1 MTVPASYFVSVN
13 PGVIGSGG
21 NPLSLNGVI
30 LTQNLLLSTAKV
42 QSFSSAAAV
51 SNFFGPASAEYT
63 AAQTYF
69 LGYDNSTVKPGT
81 LYFAPYNLAAR
92 SAWLQSGSLAGMTL
106 AQLQALNGMLVIT
119 VDGTTYESNTINLSA
134 ASSFSAAAT
143 TITSAF
149 SPHLTCTWNSINS
162 TFQFSSTTTGTSSTI
177 GYAEGTEGTATTCTT
192 TGTNLTIGGTVTGS
206 FNVGDIVE
214 GTDTTNTIPQNT
226 VIVSQTS
233 GTPGGAGVYVI
244 SHAATPG
251 NLTSCTVSGFDYNG
265 ALAVGLAITPATGA
279 ILSQGAALDT
289 PATAMANVIL
299 NTQNWVDFTTM
310 WEPTLANKELFA
322 VWTNAQNQRYAYI
335 AWDTDAQAV
344 VNGSTTCFGAVCKA
358 LAYDGVVP
366 VYNTLALAV
375 FVLGAVASIN
385 NAQENGRITAAYKSQ
400 SGFAP
405 TVTDQQTLTN
415 LIANGY
421 SAYATVATANTG
433 FSYFY
438 NGQLSGKWK
447 WLDTFVDQVY
457 LNSQFQLA
465 LLTLLTQVDSIPYNQ
480 PGYDLISAAMADPI
494 AAAIN
499 FGAIRQGVTLSALQ
513 VAEVN
518 SAAGKN
524 VAPIIFQQ
532 GYYLQVLDPGAQVRG
547 NRGTPV
553 INFWYADGGCIQNI
567 TLASIDIL

>member
-1 MTVPASYFVSVN
+1 MTIPASYFVNVN

-30 LTQNLLLSTAKV
+30 LSQNLLIPTGGV
-42 QSFSSAAAV
+42 QSFGSTNAV
-51 SNFFGPASAEYT
+51 SAFFGPASAEYT

-69 LGYDNSTVKPGT
+69 LGYDNSTLKPGT

-106 AQLQALNGMLVIT
+106 TQLQALSGLLVIT
-119 VDGTTYESNTINLSA
+119 VDGVTYESSAINLSS

-143 TITSAF
+143 AITTAF
-149 SPHLTCTWNSINS
+149 SSNLTCTWNSINS
-162 TFQFSSTTTGTSSTI
+162 TFQFSSNTSGTSSTI
-177 GYAEGTEGTATTCTT
+177 TYAIGTEGSGTACTT
-192 TGTNLTIGGTVTGS
+192 SGTNLTVAGTVTGS

-214 GTDTTNTIPQNT
+214 GTDGTHTIPQNT
-226 VIVSQTS
+226 KIVSQTS
-233 GTPGGAGVYVI
+233 GTTGGAGVYVI
-244 SHAATPG
+244 SQAASG
-251 NLTSCTVSGFDYNG
+251 NLTSCTVSSFDSNG
-265 ALAVGLAITPATGA
+265 ALAVGLAITPSTGA

-289 PATAMANVIL
+289 PATAMANVIF

-335 AWDTDAQAV
+335 AWDTDAQAI
-344 VNGSTTCFGAVCKA
+344 VNGSTACFGAVCNA
-358 LAYDGVVP
+358 LAYDGIVP

-375 FVLGAVASIN
+375 FILGAVASIN
-385 NAQENGRITAAYKSQ
+385 NAQTNGRITAAYKSQ
-400 SGFAP
+400 SGFSP
-405 TVTDQQTLTN
+405 TVTDQQTLIN

-433 FSYFY
+433 FAYFY
-438 NGQLSGKWK
+438 NGHMSGKWK
-447 WLDTFVDQVY
+447 WLDAFVDQVF

-465 LLTLLTQVDSIPYNQ
+465 LLTLLTQVSSIPYNQ
-480 PGYDLISAAMADPI
+480 SGYDLISAAMASPI
-494 AAAIN
+494 DAAIK
-499 FGAIRQGVTLSALQ
+499 FGAIRKGVTLSALQ

-518 SAAGKN
+518 AATGKN

-553 INFWYADGGCIQNI
+553 INFFYSDGGAVQTI
-567 TLASIDIL
+567 TLASIDII